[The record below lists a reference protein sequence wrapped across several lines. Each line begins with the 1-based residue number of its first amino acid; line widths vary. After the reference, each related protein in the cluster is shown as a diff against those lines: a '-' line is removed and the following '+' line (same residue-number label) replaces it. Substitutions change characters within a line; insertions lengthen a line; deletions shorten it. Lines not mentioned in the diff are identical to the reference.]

1 MLFERVSRKFQLRFK
16 DRSRAANILAEAT
29 KSSLRKVPE
38 EQILVLGIPR
48 GGVVT
53 AHIFASKLSIRN
65 FDIVIPRKLTDPYN
79 KELAIG
85 AIMED
90 GTTYLDQVRI
100 KNSLISS
107 DYIEKEKL
115 EQITEIKR
123 RASLYRSHVAHS
135 RTAPWATI
143 ILLDD
148 GAATGATVIAAA
160 RWIRKQY
167 KPRHFIVA
175 LPVAPKPTLKLLG
188 QECDSVEAVIAPGTF
203 HSVGQYY
210 EDFNP
215 VTDEQ
220 VIDILSKRNESSR

>member
-1 MLFERVSRKFQLRFK
+1 MLFERIRRNFQLRFK
-16 DRSRAANILAEAT
+16 DRSSAANILADAI
-29 KSSLRKVPE
+29 KSTLRKEPK

-53 AHIFASKLSIRN
+53 ADIFASKLSIPN
-65 FDIVIPRKLTDPYN
+65 FGIIIPRKLTDPYN

-90 GTTYLDQVRI
+90 GTTYLDHERI
-100 KNSLISS
+100 NNSLISS

-115 EQITEIKR
+115 EQTIEIKR
-123 RASLYRSHVAHS
+123 RALLYRSNVIHS
-135 RTAPWATI
+135 RTVPEVTT

-167 KPRHFIVA
+167 KPKQFIIA

-188 QECDSVEAVIAPGTF
+188 KECDSVEAVISPGNF

-220 VIDILSKRNESSR
+220 VMEIMRKRNMPSQ